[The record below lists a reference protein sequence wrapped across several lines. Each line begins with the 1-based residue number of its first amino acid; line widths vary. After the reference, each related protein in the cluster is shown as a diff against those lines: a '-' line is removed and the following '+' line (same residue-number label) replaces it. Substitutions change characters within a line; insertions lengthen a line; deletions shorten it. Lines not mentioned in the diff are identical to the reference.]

1 MSKRLASYL
10 NDHLAGARF
19 AIDLLETLRDQQ
31 PQEPLGRL
39 AGELV
44 VEVEQDRQTL
54 RQIASGIG
62 DSGSTLKE
70 ASSWLL
76 EKIAPMKLRLGA
88 DPELS
93 RYLSVEVLT
102 LGVLGKLA
110 LWQALA
116 VLAPADARL
125 GGHDWDRL
133 VARAQSQHQ
142 RLETQRLQMA
152 AKIFAP

>member
-1 MSKRLASYL
+1 MSERLASYL
-10 NDHLAGARF
+10 NDHLSGARF
-19 AIDLLETLRDQQ
+19 AIDLLQTLRDRQ

-44 VEVEQDRQTL
+44 AEIEEDRQTL
-54 RQIASGIG
+54 RQIATGIG

-76 EKIAPMKLRLGA
+76 EKVAPMKLRLGA
-88 DPELS
+88 DPEFT
-93 RYLSVEVLT
+93 RYLSLEVLT

-125 GGHDWDRL
+125 SGYDWDRL
-133 VARAQSQHQ
+133 MARAQSQHQ
-142 RLETQRLQMA
+142 RLESHRLQMA